1 MNRSRSRTVRH
12 SLRLSER
19 WSLWSPIIFL
29 ALAFLMGGASRS
41 DVESLPL
48 LRFLCVLFATGY
60 AFSLTRDDWRR
71 IRVPL
76 VLLTLVTLWLVV
88 QLIPLPPE
96 IWHTLPG
103 REPIVA
109 IDRQLGLENLWRP
122 ISLTPS
128 LTWNS
133 LFGMTV
139 PFAALLMAA
148 RLPVEVYPRVLLALI
163 AIAGIAVLIG
173 FFQIAG
179 GMDSPAYLYRIT
191 NRASMTGLFAN
202 RNHYAVFLACMV
214 LVSATLLRDELSR
227 RRRNSRMIVL
237 LAVAA
242 PLFGVTSL
250 LTGSRAGLAMS
261 IAALLLGG
269 VIAVRAWRKPTSSGP
284 AVGAT
289 GGWNKLA
296 YLVPVLLIGAVFA
309 IDMFSGRVTAL
320 DRLADKSVGDDMRVV
335 AWPIISTM
343 IAHYWLV
350 GSGMGSFAPVYKI
363 YEPDRLL
370 TPSYFNH
377 AHNDWAEIVMTG
389 GVPFLLITIAAI
401 AWIVYRTRSRGLDR
415 LWGGARGDLRLLGIA
430 VLGMLAVAS
439 LVDYPLRVPS
449 LQVFAILFVVMLACP
464 KPTGGARD

>member
-12 SLRLSER
+12 TPTLSER
-19 WSLWSPIIFL
+19 WSLWSPIVFL
-29 ALAFLMGGASRS
+29 ALVFLLGGASRS

-48 LRFLCVLFATGY
+48 LRFLCVLFAAGY
-60 AFSLTRDDWRR
+60 AFALTRDDWRR
-71 IRVPL
+71 IRIPL
-76 VLLTLVTLWLVV
+76 ILLGLLTLWFIV
-88 QLIPLPPE
+88 QLIPLPPGM
-96 IWHTLPG
+96 WHALPG
-103 REPIVA
+103 REEIIA
-109 IDRQLGLENLWRP
+109 IDRQLGLETLWRP

-133 LFGMTV
+133 LLGMIV
-139 PFAALLMAA
+139 PLAALLMAA
-148 RLPVEVYPRVLLALI
+148 RLPVEAYPRVLYALA
-163 AIAGIAVLIG
+163 AIAGIGVLIG

-214 LVSATLLRDELSR
+214 LVSATLLRDEFGR
-227 RRRNSRMIVL
+227 RRRNPRVIVL
-237 LAVAA
+237 LSIATL
-242 PLFGVTSL
+242 LFGVTSL

-261 IAALLLGG
+261 LASLLFGGMIAA
-269 VIAVRAWRKPTSSGP
+269 RAWRISTSSRP
-284 AVGAT
+284 AAGT
-289 GGWNKLA
+289 TWRWNRMA
-296 YLVPVLLIGAVFA
+296 YLVPILLIGIIFV

-335 AWPIISTM
+335 AWPIISAM
-343 IAHYWLV
+343 IGHYWLM
-350 GSGMGSFAPVYKI
+350 GSGVGSFAPVYKI

-389 GVPFLLITIAAI
+389 GVPFSLILVVAI
-401 AWIVYRTRSRGLDR
+401 VWLGYRVRMRGLDR
-415 LWGGARGDLRLLGIA
+415 LIGGYRGDFRLLGLS

-449 LQVFAILFVVMLACP
+449 LQVFAILFTVMLACP
-464 KPTGGARD
+464 KSIGSARD